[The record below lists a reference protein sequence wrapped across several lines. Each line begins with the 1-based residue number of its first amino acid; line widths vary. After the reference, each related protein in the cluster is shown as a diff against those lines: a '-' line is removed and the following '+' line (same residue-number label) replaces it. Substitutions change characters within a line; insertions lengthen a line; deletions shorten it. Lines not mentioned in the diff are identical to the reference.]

1 MDRVSTIVVGAGAIG
16 LAIARALSAS
26 GREVV
31 VLERNESFGMETSA
45 RSNEVIHASIFHP
58 PGGPQGVLC
67 RRGRDLIYSY
77 CAERGIGHRQTGKLV
92 LANTEADRPVLEEF
106 FRRGRANG
114 VDDLAWLEGSD
125 VRKLEPA
132 IRCHAALSSPS
143 SGIMDTHNLML
154 SYLGDVEAAGGAIA
168 FNSEVVA
175 VRALDRGFHLT
186 VRDTTGQS
194 LSEIACD
201 HLINA
206 AGIWAPRIA
215 RMIEDLP
222 SRLVPKIHLAKG
234 IFFKFQGRAPFSR
247 LIVPSQPA
255 WRCGGIF
262 TLDLAGQGKFGPD
275 EEWVDEVDY
284 GIDEK
289 RAAGVENAVRAYFPE
304 LPDGKLVGD
313 YAGIRPRLN
322 GPVEPP
328 ADWIFQGPREHDRP
342 GMVNLFGFESPGITS
357 SLAIAEVVLRMLDG
371 EANPFPA
378 TPPSPHMTH
387 AADAL
392 PQRTYRAQPS

>member
-1 MDRVSTIVVGAGAIG
+1 MDRVSTIVIGAGAIG
-16 LAIARALSAS
+16 LAIARAVSAA

-58 PGGPQGVLC
+58 PGGPQAILC
-67 RRGRDLIYSY
+67 RRGRDLTYAY
-77 CAERGIGHRQTGKLV
+77 CAARGIGHRQTGKLV
-92 LANTEADRPVLEEF
+92 LANTEADRSTLEEF

-114 VDDLAWLEGSD
+114 VNDLVWLESND

-154 SYLGDVEAAGGAIA
+154 AYLGDVESAGGAIA

-175 VRALDRGFHLT
+175 IRAEDNGFQLT
-186 VRDTTGQS
+186 VRDSTNQS

-201 HLINA
+201 YLVNA

-215 RMIEDLP
+215 RMIEALP
-222 SRLVPKIHLAKG
+222 SGLVPKIYLAKG

-255 WRCGGIF
+255 WRSGGIF
-262 TLDLAGQGKFGPD
+262 TLDLAGLGKFGPD
-275 EEWVDEVDY
+275 EEWVDDVDY
-284 GIDEK
+284 SIDEK
-289 RAAGVENAVRAYFPE
+289 RAAGVENAVRSYFPD
-304 LPDGKLVGD
+304 LPAGKLVGD

-322 GPVEPP
+322 GPGELP
-328 ADWIFQGPREHDRP
+328 ADWIFQGPREH
-342 GMVNLFGFESPGITS
+342 GVQGLINLYGFESPGITS
-357 SLAIAEVVLRMLDG
+357 SLAIAEVVTGMMDG
-371 EANPFPA
+371 AANPFPL
-378 TPPSPHMTH
+378 
-387 AADAL
+387 AAAKSVQQ
-392 PQRTYRAQPS
+392 PAEQQRAS